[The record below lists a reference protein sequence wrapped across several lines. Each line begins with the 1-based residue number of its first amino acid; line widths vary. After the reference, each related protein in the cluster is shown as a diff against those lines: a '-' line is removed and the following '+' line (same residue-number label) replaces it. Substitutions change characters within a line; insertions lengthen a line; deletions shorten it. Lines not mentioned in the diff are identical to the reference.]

1 MKVFPL
7 ALRRHL
13 RNQSVVLNFRCHSP
27 LKNRLDL
34 SCLVELDTAARE
46 LAKLQGPGTPRSGWV
61 KTVRLALAANS
72 ETLGR
77 RIGISPQGVRQLEKS
92 EADGSISLN
101 TLAKIADGLNCDVRY
116 VLVPRISLVD
126 QVMVRARALQQRRGS
141 DGGGSS
147 PVNIDGQSL
156 VVLASLLSRI
166 DQRTFWRSR
175 GSWRCGLEVEEAL
188 KQAGGT
194 FLRTPA
200 RGRQQESGSSVR
212 VGWQADLFP
221 VRCGFGAECKGG
233 GG

>member
-1 MKVFPL
+1 
-7 ALRRHL
+7 
-13 RNQSVVLNFRCHSP
+13 

-34 SCLVELDTAARE
+34 SRLVELDSQFRE

-61 KTVRLALAANS
+61 KTVRLAMGMNS

-126 QVMVRARALQQRRGS
+126 QVMARAMEHSKGAVPMGAGS
-141 DGGGSS
+141 T

-166 DQRTFWRSR
+166 DQRAFW
-175 GSWRCGLEVEEAL
+175 
-188 KQAGGT
+188 
-194 FLRTPA
+194 
-200 RGRQQESGSSVR
+200 
-212 VGWQADLFP
+212 
-221 VRCGFGAECKGG
+221 
-233 GG
+233 